1 MKSII
6 ICVLDTLR
14 WCCSLK
20 SSFKSYWKN
29 HHRLSLPTWHCFHT
43 TNVLVVTC
51 WLAIIIN
58 YSKSRILERLLVPTN
73 FLVYH
78 SRLARFKFK
87 LVYTL
92 QQREILPFDFFFL
105 FFSFQTIRYVL
116 FRYSFKCFF
125 GVINRI
131 MVMQWWCR
139 LALCKVQCLETWRKV
154 INFNLFYPELQ
165 RPWYLILI
173 ED

>member
-1 MKSII
+1 MRVRHIALMLFTEVFFQVVLEKPSSPFIADLALFSYYQ
-6 ICVLDTLR
+6 CV
-14 WCCSLK
+14 
-20 SSFKSYWKN
+20 SSDLLVSYYYK
-29 HHRLSLPTWHCFHT
+29 R
-43 TNVLVVTC
+43 
-51 WLAIIIN
+51 
-58 YSKSRILERLLVPTN
+58 RILERLLVPTN

-131 MVMQWWCR
+131 MVMQ
-139 LALCKVQCLETWRKV
+139 
-154 INFNLFYPELQ
+154 
-165 RPWYLILI
+165 
-173 ED
+173 